1 MFCCI
6 SFKYDL
12 AGRQIADGQLVKRL
26 RRRPLTAETGVRFP
40 YWLLQMSGNMKFSDI
55 FVFIY
60 EIPLHFMRV
69 RAMVT
74 EMIDVTKVRVGDE
87 STLIC

>member
-1 MFCCI
+1 
-6 SFKYDL
+6 
-12 AGRQIADGQLVKRL
+12 
-26 RRRPLTAETGVRFP
+26 
-40 YWLLQMSGNMKFSDI
+40 MSGNMKFSDI

-74 EMIDVTKVRVGDE
+74 EMIDVTNVRVGDE

>member
-1 MFCCI
+1 M
-6 SFKYDL
+6 
-12 AGRQIADGQLVKRL
+12 VKRL

-40 YWLLQMSGNMKFSDI
+40 YWLLQMSGNTKFSDI

>member
-1 MFCCI
+1 
-6 SFKYDL
+6 
-12 AGRQIADGQLVKRL
+12 
-26 RRRPLTAETGVRFP
+26 
-40 YWLLQMSGNMKFSDI
+40 MSGNMKFSDI
-55 FVFIY
+55 FAFIY

-74 EMIDVTKVRVGDE
+74 EMIDVTNVRVGDE